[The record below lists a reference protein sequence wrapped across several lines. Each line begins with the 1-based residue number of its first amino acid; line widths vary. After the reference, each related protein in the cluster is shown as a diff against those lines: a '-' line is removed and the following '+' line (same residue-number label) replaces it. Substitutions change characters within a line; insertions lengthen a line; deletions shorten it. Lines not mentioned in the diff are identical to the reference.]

1 MCAILLVKTQAFASD
16 FAPVVSAVASA
27 AASACSSI
35 CEHENGGK
43 NSGLGNN
50 RASPPYSLKNDSKR
64 TAPNRA
70 FIRVSVASR
79 LMAGH
84 WHDTGINL
92 RGSSVMGCG
101 RWKNYG
107 SDQSIAEIEVVGD
120 RPRMLGHFQ
129 CKGAWS
135 CDHCARLRVAQ
146 TRGWLRVEL
155 MPALEEKGLSASLVT
170 FTLAHTYDED
180 WSMTVDHLLAAH
192 TLADRRLA
200 KVYKKAGSLGKLKS
214 LEVTVGKNGLHA
226 HLHELVSHDKNADLE
241 ELAYAM
247 QVAWVKAVRD
257 VGGHCNERGFD
268 FKPDCI
274 NDYVAKLEASH
285 ELASHSTK
293 TARMKGK
300 SLAQL
305 LDASA
310 VGDTQAG
317 EEWLRAQKALGGRM
331 RFHAGSLPKKLG
343 IVCPSSFED
352 EELDDVR
359 KFRKEHEPDP
369 VRIVYAQTEH
379 LKATGTISDRAGLAI
394 ILRSAR
400 TGDAEKVLSVV
411 SALCAEVDKI
421 EDSKNIKYS
430 VKAKCIDDDYVSR
443 IIQVA
448 HTRPLTPDEVE
459 EYLRAKREKTT

>member
-1 MCAILLVKTQAFASD
+1 MLVKTKAFASD

-35 CEHENGGK
+35 CERDLGGENAL
-43 NSGLGNN
+43 LGNN
-50 RASPPYSLKNDSKR
+50 RASPAKPLKNDSKR

-70 FIRVSVASR
+70 FVRVSVASR
-79 LMAGH
+79 LMATH

-129 CKGAWS
+129 CKGVWS

-155 MPALEEKGLSASLVT
+155 MPALEAKGLSASLVT
-170 FTLAHTYDED
+170 FTLAHAYDDD
-180 WSMTVDHLLAAH
+180 WSMVTDKLFKAFTLVDKNLKHDYEA
-192 TLADRRLA
+192 
-200 KVYKKAGSLGKLKS
+200 AGSIGKLKA
-214 LEVTVGKNGLHA
+214 LEATVGKNGLHP
-226 HLHELVSHDKNADLE
+226 HLHVLLTHAKDADLKK
-241 ELAYAM
+241 LAGQM
-247 QVAWVKAVRD
+247 EVAWVRAV
-257 VGGHCNERGFD
+257 VKIGGHCNERGFD

-317 EEWLRAQKALGGRM
+317 EEWIRAQKALGGRM

-369 VRIVYAQTEH
+369 VRIVYAQTQH
-379 LKATGTISDRAGLAI
+379 LKATSTASDRAGLAM

-400 TGDAEKVLSVV
+400 SGDAEKVLSVV
-411 SALCAEVDKI
+411 NALCTEVDKI
-421 EDSKNIKYS
+421 EDSKNIKYV
-430 VKAKCIDDDYVSR
+430 VKAKSIDDDYVSR